1 MNPQYTSLAAYYDR
15 LNSHID
21 YFGYAAFL
29 ASRFREYGVPDGS
42 LVLDL
47 ACGTGNI
54 TLPLSEMGYDMI
66 AVDSSCEMLD
76 VGRRKPGG
84 DRILWLCQD
93 MRSFELYG
101 TVAAVVSCLDS
112 VNYLT
117 GRRGLERC
125 FSLVRNYLDPDGV
138 FIFDVNSPHKFR
150 TFYGENQ
157 YVMEAPGVYCGW
169 KNHYDPRTG
178 LCDFEL
184 SLFAE
189 ESPGIYRRY
198 DELQRERCWSEKI
211 LSSVLSAAGFEI
223 VAVYGDTGM
232 NPPDENSDRLFFI
245 ARAVK
250 GK

>member
-101 TVAAVVSCLDS
+101 TVAAVVSCLD
-112 VNYLT
+112 
-117 GRRGLERC
+117 
-125 FSLVRNYLDPDGV
+125 
-138 FIFDVNSPHKFR
+138 
-150 TFYGENQ
+150 
-157 YVMEAPGVYCGW
+157 
-169 KNHYDPRTG
+169 
-178 LCDFEL
+178 L
-184 SLFAE
+184 SL
-189 ESPGIYRRY
+189 IH
-198 DELQRERCWSEKI
+198 I
-211 LSSVLSAAGFEI
+211 
-223 VAVYGDTGM
+223 
-232 NPPDENSDRLFFI
+232 
-245 ARAVK
+245 
-250 GK
+250 